1 MATGWNDIDLRMWWA
16 MTPEQKARIWPP
28 YSQHLK
34 PNLPNPPA
42 VDPPSLGRLLTTP
55 FTFP

>member
-42 VDPPSLGRLLTTP
+42 AESQPPKRKK
-55 FTFP
+55 